1 MTARH
6 HLLTLLML
14 LIALA
19 VAAPVSALQ
28 APVGKVILSVTGK
41 IAVSNAGDRADFDLA
56 MIQAL
61 PQHRIETSTPWYHG
75 VTRFAGPLIADLLA
89 AVGSRGTVLAT
100 VALNDYKVDIPVA
113 DLVTHGAILAWAHDD
128 KPMTVRDKGP
138 LFIVYPYDAEPVLQ
152 SERFFNRSPWQ
163 LRLIEVR

>member
-1 MTARH
+1 MLARRR
-6 HLLTLLML
+6 LLTLL
-14 LIALA
+14 IACAA
-19 VAAPVSALQ
+19 VAVSAAGLQ

-41 IAVSNAGDRADFDLA
+41 IAVFNAGDRADFDLA

-75 VTRFAGPLIADLLA
+75 VTRFTGPLMADLLA
-89 AVGSRGTVLAT
+89 AVGARGTVLAT

-128 KPMTVRDKGP
+128 QPMPVRDKGP
-138 LFIVYPYDAEPVLQ
+138 LFIVFPYDAAPVLQ